1 MNYFIIIM
9 NIIFLLFQI
18 SWIILVEQMEFALIA
33 GVLGGLALFI
43 YGMNLMGNGLQKVA
57 GDGLKRLIEVLTKN
71 KYLGV
76 LVGTV
81 VTMLIQSSSA
91 TTVMVVGFVNA
102 SLMNLSQAIGV
113 IMGAN
118 IGTTITA
125 QLVAFKLTDI
135 APLIVAIG
143 VIMQL
148 ASKKRKHSDI
158 AEVLIGFGILFIGM
172 HTMSSVLKPL
182 AGEPFFT
189 DILMNLENPILGLL
203 VGLGMTLMI
212 QSSSATIGLL
222 IAVASTG
229 ALSLV
234 VAFPILFGDNIGT
247 CITALLSSIGANRT
261 AKRAALMH
269 LLFNVMG
276 AMIFMVL
283 IYTTPLISWIQNLSA
298 GSIERQIANA
308 HTIFNVTN
316 TLIMLPF
323 AGFFV
328 YAVEKLIPIKD
339 YEKEF
344 MPVKHLDSRIIEEM
358 PSIAIGLGI
367 KEVVE
372 MGKFVR
378 ENLRL
383 AKDAF
388 VNKNVQ
394 IIKEVHEKE
403 GIIDTMAHEITNHLI
418 ELSNQEISDSQKLK
432 ITSLISNV
440 TSLERIGD
448 LAEDIADHAENVIED
463 NIEFTDTAIEEINV
477 MFDKVMTALETALE
491 AFENEDEV
499 LIERVTFL
507 EDEVDNL
514 EKTFRK
520 QHIKRLNS
528 KECAPKASIIFLDV
542 IGYLERISDHAV
554 KIATG
559 LEEEEFDA

>member
-1 MNYFIIIM
+1 
-9 NIIFLLFQI
+9 
-18 SWIILVEQMEFALIA
+18 MEFKIIA

-76 LVGTV
+76 LVGTI

-102 SLMNLSQAIGV
+102 SLMNLNQAIGV

-135 APLIVAIG
+135 APLIVALG
-143 VIMQL
+143 VFLHLI
-148 ASKKRKHSDI
+148 SKKRKHSDV

-172 HTMSSVLKPL
+172 QTMSSVMRPL
-182 AGEPFFT
+182 ASEPFFAEM
-189 DILMNLENPILGLL
+189 LMGLENPVIGIIAGILITL
-203 VGLGMTLMI
+203 VV

-229 ALSLV
+229 ALSLTL
-234 VAFPILFGDNIGT
+234 AFPILFGDNIGT
-247 CITALLSSIGANRT
+247 CVTALLSSIGANRT

-269 LLFNVMG
+269 LLFNIFG
-276 AMIFMVL
+276 TIIFMVL
-283 IYTTPLISWIQNLSA
+283 LYTTPLISLIQNLSSGDIA
-298 GSIERQIANA
+298 RQIANA

-344 MPVKHLDSRIIEEM
+344 KPVKHLDSRIIEEM

-367 KEVVE
+367 NEVVD
-372 MGKFVR
+372 MGKIVR
-378 ENLRL
+378 ENLRIS
-383 AKDAF
+383 KEAF
-388 VNKNVQ
+388 INKN
-394 IIKEVHEKE
+394 INLMKEVHEKE
-403 GIIDTMAHEITNHLI
+403 TIIDRLAHEITAHLI
-418 ELSNQEISDSQKLK
+418 ELSNQELSDSQKLK

-448 LAEDIADHAENVIED
+448 LAEDIVEHAENVVEEG
-463 NIEFTDTAIEEINV
+463 IEFTENAIEELNF
-477 MFDKVMTALETALE
+477 MFDAVSKSLEMALE
-491 AFENEDEV
+491 AFEKEDEV

-507 EDEVDNL
+507 EDEVDNM

-520 QHIKRLNS
+520 QHIQRLNAR
-528 KECAPKASIIFLDV
+528 ECTPKASIVFLDV

>member
-1 MNYFIIIM
+1 MDFT
-9 NIIFLLFQI
+9 
-18 SWIILVEQMEFALIA
+18 LIA

-118 IGTTITA
+118 IGTTVTA

-135 APLIVAIG
+135 APLIVAFG

-182 AGEPFFT
+182 AAEPFFT
-189 DILMNLENPILGLL
+189 NILMNLENPVLGLL

-229 ALSLV
+229 ALSLA

-247 CITALLSSIGANRT
+247 CVTALLSSIGANRT

-283 IYTTPLISWIQNLSA
+283 IYTTPLISWIQSLSA

-344 MPVKHLDSRIIEEM
+344 MPVKHLDSRIIVEM

-418 ELSNQEISDSQKLK
+418 ELSNQEISDTQKLK

-463 NIEFTDTAIEEINV
+463 NVEFTGTAIEEINL
-477 MFDKVMTALETALE
+477 MFEKVMTALETAIE

-514 EKTFRK
+514 EKSFRK
-520 QHIKRLNS
+520 QHIQRLNA

>member
-1 MNYFIIIM
+1 MIDFKI
-9 NIIFLLFQI
+9 
-18 SWIILVEQMEFALIA
+18 IA

-71 KYLGV
+71 KYMGV
-76 LVGTV
+76 LVGTL

-102 SLMNLSQAIGV
+102 SLMTLKQAIGV

-118 IGTTITA
+118 IGTTVTA

-135 APLIVAIG
+135 APLIVAVG
-143 VIMQL
+143 VLMHL

-172 HTMSSVLKPL
+172 HTMSSTLKPL
-182 AGEPFFT
+182 AGEAFFT
-189 DILMNLENPILGLL
+189 NLLVGLEDPIIGLL
-203 VGLGMTLMI
+203 VGLGMTLVI

-229 ALSLV
+229 ALSLAI
-234 VAFPILFGDNIGT
+234 AFPILFGDNIGT

-269 LLFNVMG
+269 LLFNVFG
-276 AMIFMVL
+276 TVIFMLL
-283 IYTTPLISWIQNLSA
+283 IYTTPLISWIQSLSV
-298 GSIERQIANA
+298 GDIGRQIANA
-308 HTIFNVTN
+308 HTIFNITN

-328 YAVEKLIPIKD
+328 YAVEKLLPIKE

-344 MPVKHLDSRIIEEM
+344 KPIKYLDSRIIEEM
-358 PSIAIGLGI
+358 PSVAVGLGV
-367 KEVVE
+367 KEVVD
-372 MGKFVR
+372 MGKIVK

-383 AKDAF
+383 SKEAF
-388 VNKNVQ
+388 LTKNTQ
-394 IIKEVHEKE
+394 IMKEVHDKE
-403 GIIDTMAHEITNHLI
+403 IIIDSMAHEITTHLI
-418 ELSNQEISDSQKLK
+418 ELSNQELSDSQKLK

-448 LAEDIADHAENVIED
+448 LAEDIVEHAENIAEEK
-463 NIEFTDTAIEEINV
+463 IEFTDNAVEEITM
-477 MFDKVMTALETALE
+477 MFDTVSKSLELALE

-499 LIERVTFL
+499 LTERVTFL
-507 EDEVDNL
+507 EDEVDDM
-514 EKTFRK
+514 EKTYRK
-520 QHIKRLNS
+520 QHIQRLNAR
-528 KECAPKASIIFLDV
+528 ECAPKASIVFLDV